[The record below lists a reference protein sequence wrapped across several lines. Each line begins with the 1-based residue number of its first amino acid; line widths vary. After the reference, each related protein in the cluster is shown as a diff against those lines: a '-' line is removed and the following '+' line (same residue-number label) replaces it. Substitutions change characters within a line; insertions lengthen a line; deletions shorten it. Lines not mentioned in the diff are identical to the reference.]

1 MSKKQ
6 FIIRFVIYILIG
18 LGLPIGFMAWR
29 FDLFKEKPS
38 TTSVTGWGLVLILIV
53 VVFILKLINGLRK
66 GLKPGSMTK
75 QIVDGIYEVSIPL
88 CLITFIVH
96 LMSGVTEELT
106 QVLIV
111 LTVCETIC
119 IPINPIPRWRFEN
132 NIEVTENVVKKVI
145 DYIKK

>member
-29 FDLFKEKPS
+29 FELFVEKPS
-38 TTSVTGWGLVLILIV
+38 TTSVSGWGLVLILIV

-66 GLKPGSMTK
+66 GLKPGSMVK
-75 QIVDGIYEVSIPL
+75 QIVDGLYNVSIPL
-88 CLITFIVH
+88 CLVTFIIH

-106 QVLIV
+106 QVLVV
-111 LTVCETIC
+111 LTFCETIC

-132 NIEVTENVVKKVI
+132 NIEVTESVVKKVI